1 MTVSQQASQQLIE
14 RYQDLVC
21 SIAAS
26 VRRRAPKNIELEDLI
41 AYGQVGLV
49 QAARDFDPQR
59 GATFSTYAYYRIRGA
74 IYDGLSK
81 LSWTSRARY
90 NRLRYEQLANEAA
103 GEHHEGAAGLDE
115 SSSAGEA
122 AHWLG
127 SLSEKLAVV
136 YLTVGGSYAAEPTR
150 ALADPSATAP
160 AEQAAMDEVAQKI
173 RALVDTLPAQA
184 AELVRA
190 TYFGG
195 LTLQEAGQRLGIS
208 KSWAS
213 RLHAKAL
220 RQLAHSLRMVG
231 ITG

>member
-21 SIAAS
+21 SIAVS
-26 VRRRAPKNIELEDLI
+26 VRRKAPKHIELEDLI

-59 GATFSTYAYYRIRGA
+59 GNTFSTYAYYRIRGA

-90 NRLRYEQLANEAA
+90 NRLRYAQLANEVACEQHEDEA
-103 GEHHEGAAGLDE
+103 GPGEG
-115 SSSAGEA
+115 SSVGEA

-127 SLSEKLAVV
+127 SLSEKLAIV
-136 YLTVGGSYAAEPTR
+136 YLAIEGPHSQDASMT
-150 ALADPSATAP
+150 LADPSAAMP
-160 AEQAAMDEVAQKI
+160 GEQVAMDELSEKI
-173 RALVDTLPAQA
+173 HALVDTLPAQA
-184 AELVRA
+184 ANLVRS
-190 TYFGG
+190 TYFEG
-195 LTLQEAGQRLGIS
+195 LTLQEAGKRLGIS

-213 RLHAKAL
+213 RLHARAL
-220 RQLAHSLRMVG
+220 RQLARSLRLNG